1 MAELRLGNIKPAGDD
16 NVVVDSR
23 YVKGG
28 YVTVKTIA
36 ERNGLNGDNGQ
47 NIIKGSLC
55 YVSDENMFYR
65 YTGTDWAEH
74 NMPHIRIHSSIPEN
88 ADPENGIEGTPGN
101 IGDII
106 VVIN

>member
-1 MAELRLGNIKPAGDD
+1 MAELQLGNIKPAGAD

-28 YVTVKTIA
+28 YVTVKTTA
-36 ERNGLNGDNGQ
+36 ERDGLKGDNGQ

-65 YTGTDWAEH
+65 YDGINWAEH
-74 NMPHIRIHSSIPEN
+74 NMPHIRINNSIPS
-88 ADPENGIEGTPGN
+88 PSTPGN

>member
-28 YVTVKTIA
+28 YVVVETVS
-36 ERNGLNGDNGQ
+36 ERNSLKGNGQ

-55 YVSDENMFYR
+55 YVSETNKFYR
-65 YTGTDWAEH
+65 YNGIVWTEH
-74 NMPHIRIHSSIPEN
+74 NMPHIRIDTSIPSSS
-88 ADPENGIEGTPGN
+88 TLGN

-106 VVIN
+106 VVVNTNS

>member
-1 MAELRLGNIKPAGDD
+1 MAELQLGNIKPAGAD

-28 YVTVKTIA
+28 YVTVKTED
-36 ERNGLNGDNGQ
+36 ERKGLKGDNGE

-55 YVSDENMFYR
+55 YVSDTNKFYR
-65 YTGTDWAEH
+65 YNGIDWAEH
-74 NMPHIRIHSSIPEN
+74 NIPHIRINNSIPSSS
-88 ADPENGIEGTPGN
+88 TPGN

-106 VVIN
+106 VVVN